1 MINSEQRVMAMTWRM
16 LGNEADARDASQ
28 EVFLRVYK
36 YLGRFR
42 RDQDFFAWL
51 YGITVNVCRDFL
63 KKRQNHTSRF
73 VSFGE
78 DAGVAYEV
86 ADEHADAEQV
96 LVQTQQHELI
106 GKAMGTLPFKE
117 RASIVLRDV
126 EGLSTDEVA
135 RIMKSSA
142 TTVRSQISSARKK
155 IRIYCQQHQT
165 GIRRGEG
172 AMNCKQ
178 LDELLPLYAGR
189 DLDEKRA
196 RLVSEHIQICSACAR
211 VAGEYRDAVELAQH
225 FAPPVFSDNVYASVR
240 RQVMQQ
246 IEDEPTAP
254 LLAQMFGSWF
264 RPRMAWAAASAVI
277 IAFGFFALYLVVNR
291 TADVQPVAEIHPTVN
306 PEQTPE
312 SMATPR
318 QLSQRAPGH
327 AKPAEDKR
335 KRHVEPCQSNA
346 QTRADTHCGRR
357 VFRESCAILRRRTVC
372 RLSMQSQAD
381 HLCGLRFKQRIRTFA
396 SSGFLNRTQNRRY
409 QTRKESRFS

>member
-1 MINSEQRVMAMTWRM
+1 MALALEMPLLVDRPTSDQSSLSLLIERAASGDKAAFEQVMINSEQRVMAMTWRM

-63 KKRQNHTSRF
+63 RKRQSHNSRF

-78 DAGVAYEV
+78 DAGQDYEV

-155 IRIYCQQHQT
+155 IRIYCQQHQP
-165 GIRRGEG
+165 GFGEG
-172 AMNCKQ
+172 K
-178 LDELLPLYAGR
+178 
-189 DLDEKRA
+189 A
-196 RLVSEHIQICSACAR
+196 R
-211 VAGEYRDAVELAQH
+211 
-225 FAPPVFSDNVYASVR
+225 
-240 RQVMQQ
+240 
-246 IEDEPTAP
+246 
-254 LLAQMFGSWF
+254 
-264 RPRMAWAAASAVI
+264 
-277 IAFGFFALYLVVNR
+277 
-291 TADVQPVAEIHPTVN
+291 
-306 PEQTPE
+306 
-312 SMATPR
+312 
-318 QLSQRAPGH
+318 
-327 AKPAEDKR
+327 
-335 KRHVEPCQSNA
+335 
-346 QTRADTHCGRR
+346 
-357 VFRESCAILRRRTVC
+357 
-372 RLSMQSQAD
+372 
-381 HLCGLRFKQRIRTFA
+381 
-396 SSGFLNRTQNRRY
+396 
-409 QTRKESRFS
+409 